1 MQSTGARA
9 IKAIVF
15 DLDGTLYVSSRFAAT
30 IQEAAVTYM
39 AALKGM
45 VPDEM
50 RELMGATRARL
61 TEDSGML
68 PTLSAVCTELGGSM
82 HDLHGFFK
90 EHLRPEEHLVRDD
103 RVVTLLERLQSRYE
117 LYIYTNNNHAVT
129 ARIIACLGLENLFA
143 AVFAI
148 DDLWRAK
155 PDEVRLDQI
164 IKTTGHAPEEILFV
178 GDRFDV
184 DLRLPEQKGCPIY
197 LSQSVDQLLRLDG
210 VLTSSKD
217 R

>member
-1 MQSTGARA
+1 MQPTGARA
-9 IKAIVF
+9 IRAIVF
-15 DLDGTLYVSSRFAAT
+15 DLDGTLYVCPRFAAT

-45 VPDEM
+45 LPDEM
-50 RELMGATRARL
+50 RELMGATRTRL

-68 PTLSAVCTELGGSM
+68 PTLSAVCTELGGNM
-82 HDLHGFFK
+82 QGLHGFFK
-90 EHLRPEEHLVRDD
+90 EHLRPEEYLVRDD
-103 RVVTLLERLQSRYE
+103 RVTTLLERLQNRYA

-129 ARIIACLGLENLFA
+129 ARIIACLGFENLFE

-155 PDEVRLDQI
+155 PDEGRLDQI
-164 IKTTGHAPEEILFV
+164 IKATGYTPEEILFV

-210 VLTSSKD
+210 VLTSGD